1 MPTGLR
7 RYSLFYFFYY
17 AGLGAF
23 SPYFP
28 RFVDS
33 LGHSGRV
40 LGFVMAFWYG
50 SRVLGPPA
58 WSALIARTSRPGRY
72 LLLATV
78 ASLVACAGFTS
89 LHSALGLCAVMIVF
103 GFALNP
109 MLPQFEAMTLA
120 AVGERGVDYGH
131 VRLWG
136 SIGFLIVAYGF
147 GWVLDRAGANNLP
160 WLMLPLYL
168 ALVLS
173 ALPHRHA
180 QPSRDER
187 PHPDLR
193 ALLHRPGIP
202 RFLLVALL
210 MQMGFGAFYLFYTL
224 HLDKAGHSGTTIGLL
239 WASGV
244 LSEIAMFWLAP
255 RLFERFG
262 PQSMLS
268 FCLAVTVLRWIVTA
282 LFPAN
287 LALML
292 AMQLLHAFS
301 FAVFQSCCM
310 RQMAASY
317 PGRDAVA
324 GQSLLYSVS
333 SGVGG
338 VLGALLC
345 SQLWDWRGGE
355 AAFLGAAVVVA
366 LAWMVYALRPRAATG
381 PAAG

>member
-1 MPTGLR
+1 LR

-78 ASLVACAGFTS
+78 ASLVACAGFTY
-89 LHSALGLCAVMIVF
+89 LHSALGLCAVMLVF

-187 PHPDLR
+187 PHPDWR

-239 WASGV
+239 WACGV

-310 RQMAASY
+310 RQMASSY

-366 LAWMVYALRPRAATG
+366 LAWVVYALRPRAATG

>member
-1 MPTGLR
+1 MPPGLW

-23 SPYFP
+23 SPYFG
-28 RFVDS
+28 RFVAS
-33 LGHSGRV
+33 FGHSGRV
-40 LGFVMAFWYG
+40 LGVVMAFWYG

-58 WSALIARTSRPGRY
+58 WTALVARTSRPGRY

-89 LHSALGLCAVMIVF
+89 LHSALGLCVVMIVF

-136 SIGFLIVAYGF
+136 SIGFLIVAFGF
-147 GWVLDRAGANNLP
+147 GWLLDRVGSSRLP
-160 WLMLPLYL
+160 WLMLPLYA

-173 ALPHRHA
+173 ALPYRHA
-180 QPSRDER
+180 LPARDAR

-210 MQMGFGAFYLFYTL
+210 MQMSFGAFYLFYTL
-224 HLDKAGHSGTTIGLL
+224 HLDKAGLTGNTIGLL

-255 RLFERFG
+255 RLFDRFG

-268 FCLAVTVLRWIVTA
+268 FCLAVTVLRWSVTA

-287 LALML
+287 FALML
-292 AMQLLHAFS
+292 AVQLLHAFS

-333 SGVGG
+333 AGVGG

-345 SQLWDWRGGE
+345 SQLWDWRGGQ
-355 AAFLGAAVVVA
+355 AAFLGAAGVAA
-366 LAWMVYALRPRAATG
+366 LAWLAYALRPRAATS

>member
-1 MPTGLR
+1 MQAGLW

-23 SPYFP
+23 SPYFG

-58 WSALIARTSRPGRY
+58 WTALVARSSRPGRY
-72 LLLATV
+72 LLLAAI
-78 ASLVACAGFTS
+78 ASLVACAGFAW
-89 LHSALGLCAVMIVF
+89 LHSAPGLCAAMIVF

-147 GWVLDRAGANNLP
+147 GWVLDRAGSSNLP

-173 ALPHRHA
+173 AIPHRRA
-180 QPSRDER
+180 QPSHDER

-210 MQMGFGAFYLFYTL
+210 MQMSFGAFYLFYTL
-224 HLDKAGHSGTTIGLL
+224 HLDKAGHSGNSIGLL

-255 RLFERFG
+255 RLFDRFG
-262 PQSMLS
+262 AQSMLS
-268 FCLAVTVLRWIVTA
+268 FCLAVTVVRWIVTA

-287 LALML
+287 FALML
-292 AMQLLHAFS
+292 AVQLLHAFS

-317 PGRDAVA
+317 PGRDAIA

-345 SQLWDWRGGE
+345 SQLWDWRGVE
-355 AAFLGAAVVVA
+355 AAFLGAAVAVA
-366 LAWMVYALRPRAATG
+366 LAWLVYALRPRSATS
-381 PAAG
+381 PTAG

>member
-1 MPTGLR
+1 MAAGLR

-23 SPYFP
+23 SPYFG
-28 RFVDS
+28 RFVTE

-40 LGFVMAFWYG
+40 LGVVMAFWYG

-58 WSALIARTSRPGRY
+58 WSALVARSSRPGRY
-72 LLLATV
+72 LLFAAI
-78 ASLVACAGFTS
+78 ASLAACAGFAS
-89 LHSALGLCAVMIVF
+89 WHSALGLCVVMILF

-136 SIGFLIVAYGF
+136 SIGFLIVAYSF
-147 GWVLDRAGANNLP
+147 GWVLDRVGSGNLP

-224 HLDKAGHSGTTIGLL
+224 HLDKAGHSGHTIGLL
-239 WASGV
+239 WALGV

-255 RLFERFG
+255 RLFDRFG
-262 PQSMLS
+262 AQSMLS

-287 LALML
+287 LPLML

-324 GQSLLYSVS
+324 GQGLLYSVS

-366 LAWMVYALRPRAATG
+366 LAWVVYALRPRAATG